1 MYPPIAPRY
10 LGVFGLVLVFLFVL
24 LEFQII
30 QVVYHKLG
38 ISHRA
43 IVALL
48 LMTIL
53 GSYINV
59 PVAAI
64 PAQNLIHDQVVV
76 VNGMP
81 YIVPHVVALGRTVI
95 AINVGGAL
103 IPAILSIY
111 VLVRIGGFIPALAAT
126 AAVSVVVYHFARPV
140 PGVGIS
146 IPGLL
151 PGILAAVL
159 AMLLDRRRSAAI
171 AYVAGTMGCLIGADI
186 MNLGMISQMH
196 APVASIGGAGTFD
209 GVFTSGIIAV
219 ILA

>member
-1 MYPPIAPRY
+1 
-10 LGVFGLVLVFLFVL
+10 
-24 LEFQII
+24 
-30 QVVYHKLG
+30 
-38 ISHRA
+38 
-43 IVALL
+43 VALL

-53 GSYINV
+53 GSYINL

-64 PAQNLIHDQVVV
+64 PARNLIHDEVVV
-76 VNGMP
+76 VNGIP
-81 YIVPHVVALGRTVI
+81 YVVPHVVELGKTVI
-95 AINVGGAL
+95 AINLGGAL
-103 IPAILSIY
+103 IPAVLSIY
-111 VLVRIGGFIPALAAT
+111 VLTQIGGVIPAIAAT
-126 AAVSVVVYHFARPV
+126 FAVSIVVYHFARPV

-159 AMLLDRRRSAAI
+159 GMLLDRRRSAAV

-186 MNLGMISQMH
+186 MNLGIISQMH

-219 ILA
+219 LLA